1 MNKKISIKLECL
13 LLLCSIAVIL
23 SSGCDPLPDEKFYEF
38 QAPTEKL
45 QDIEALDLEQMSKKE
60 EEEPAPD
67 VNTTPPKEAQLALED
82 CRALALSNNL
92 GLKVQLINPSIA
104 AKNLSAEEAKF
115 EASFFSN
122 INYTKTD
129 TPIATLLTG
138 SSVEN
143 SNVNLGVQVPLST
156 GGLVS
161 FNLADNRIKTNEAFA
176 TLNPAY
182 ITDLSVSI
190 SQPLLRNAGNRANTH
205 SIRIADY
212 DLQIVDARTKLE
224 IIRVLAA
231 ADRVYWRLDATR
243 RELEVRKQQYD
254 LAVAQLQQ
262 ARRFVDSGEK
272 AQVEVVRSEAGVAER
287 LEGIIIAENG
297 VRDRQREL
305 KQILNR
311 PGLDM
316 QSPTVLIT
324 STDPDPVHYE
334 FDNRSMVSAA
344 IENRMEML
352 ELELQLAQDIS
363 TLDYQKNQALPLVT
377 MDYTYNVNGLG
388 ETRSDSYDLLT
399 DHKFQDHMIGLQL
412 LVPLGN
418 KAAKSRVM
426 VLNAIDQLEANWQ
439 RILAARQNVL
449 LQERLFKAEQRQ
461 FELGLRT
468 STDVLDA
475 QTKFAEAQSSE
486 ILALGQYQISQVDL
500 AFATGTLLGAAKV
513 QWQPIVP
520 QTTN

>member
-13 LLLCSIAVIL
+13 LFICSIAIIL
-23 SSGCDPLPDEKFYEF
+23 SSGCDSLPDEKFYEF
-38 QAPTEKL
+38 QPAPEKL
-45 QDIEALDLEQMSKKE
+45 QQIEALDLDQMSK
-60 EEEPAPD
+60 EEEPVPD
-67 VNTTPPKEAQLALED
+67 VNAAPPKEAQLALED

-115 EASFFSN
+115 EASFYSN

-129 TPIATLLTG
+129 TPISTLLAGG
-138 SSVEN
+138 SSVES

-161 FNLADNRIKTNEAFA
+161 FNLADNRIKTNEVFA

-205 SIRIADY
+205 SIRIANY
-212 DLQIVDARTKLE
+212 DLQIVDSRTKLE

-254 LAVAQLQQ
+254 LAVAQLDQ
-262 ARRFVDSGEK
+262 ARRFVDSGEM
-272 AQVEVVRSEAGVAER
+272 AQVEVVRAEAGVAER

-305 KQILNR
+305 KQILNK

-316 QSPTVLIT
+316 QTPTVLIT

-334 FDNRSMVSAA
+334 LDNRGMVSSA

-352 ELELQLAQDIS
+352 ELELQLAKDIS

-412 LVPLGN
+412 LVPLG
-418 KAAKSRVM
+418 
-426 VLNAIDQLEANWQ
+426 
-439 RILAARQNVL
+439 
-449 LQERLFKAEQRQ
+449 
-461 FELGLRT
+461 
-468 STDVLDA
+468 
-475 QTKFAEAQSSE
+475 
-486 ILALGQYQISQVDL
+486 
-500 AFATGTLLGAAKV
+500 
-513 QWQPIVP
+513 
-520 QTTN
+520 